1 MKKKLTITIA
11 SILSV
16 IVIIGVGFAAWVIT
30 NPNVSTSQDGTISV
44 ETVTDKSYSL
54 TATKPTETISFGAPK
69 TPAAEATKGWLKN
82 DAKTENLEATLTLT
96 LNYMKFD
103 DVGTITLKM
112 ETLKGSAPDNTF
124 ESLVNGKY
132 IVNPTISYKAKDTDT
147 YTNIVSKDIF
157 NGGLEI
163 PKDAFNETKKPAQS
177 EQGEATATIK
187 ITFGWGTAFGGDNPY
202 NHYNKK
208 DYTSVL
214 AKEAND
220 NLTELYKLDG
230 VSYKVTVTGTTA
242 AAA

>member
-30 NPNVSTSQDGTISV
+30 NPNVKGEANGTISV

-54 TATKPTETISFGAPK
+54 TAGISGEAISFGAPE
-69 TPAAEATKGWLKN
+69 TPDAEATKGWLVN
-82 DAKTENLEATLTLT
+82 AAKAENLTATLTLT
-96 LNYMKFD
+96 LKYMKLD

-112 ETLKGSAPDNTF
+112 ETLKGSVPDNTF

-147 YTNIVSKDIF
+147 YTDIKSDNIFV
-157 NGGLEI
+157 GGLEI

-187 ITFGWGTAFGGDNPY
+187 ITFGWGTKFGSENPY
-202 NHYNKK
+202 NHYNKQE
-208 DYTSVL
+208 YSTTL

-242 AAA
+242 A